1 METPLSFRKF
11 FAFALTIAIFFFIL
25 GCNQNTEIQDLG
37 SRIQDFPKRIISL
50 SPAITEELYLLQ
62 IEDRVVGT
70 TIYCDRPP
78 KAKEKEK
85 VGTVTKVDVE
95 KIVILKPDLILA
107 SSLTNPRQ
115 MKKLKSLGI
124 RVISFPLYEN
134 KNFSQICKQF
144 MEVGRIVGREE
155 EAEEIVRQMKGKID
169 SVSKKVKGLPK
180 PNVFVQIGARPLF
193 TITKDSFIQDLII
206 LAGGINITR
215 EAKSGLYSRE
225 DVIRQN
231 PEAII
236 IVTMGIVG
244 EEEKKIWKKFKTLDA
259 ARNDRIYIIDSNK
272 TCSPTPV
279 SFIEALEEIAG
290 FLHPEKGD

>member
-1 METPLSFRKF
+1 MGICLILRKF
-11 FAFALTIAIFFFIL
+11 VTFALALSIFFFIL

-37 SRIQDFPKRIISL
+37 SRIQDFPQRIVSL
-50 SPAITEELYLLQ
+50 SPAITEELYLLGV
-62 IEDRVVGT
+62 EDRIVGT
-70 TIYCDRPP
+70 TVYCDRPSG
-78 KAKEKEK
+78 AKEKEK
-85 VGTVTKVDVE
+85 VGTVINVDLE
-95 KIVILKPDLILA
+95 KIVILRPDLILA
-107 SSLTNPRQ
+107 TSLTNPGQ
-115 MKKLKSLGI
+115 MEKLKSLGI
-124 RVISFPLYEN
+124 RVISFPLYKN

-144 MEVGRIVGREE
+144 MEVGRIVGRD
-155 EAEEIVRQMKGKID
+155 EAAKEIVRQMKGKID
-169 SVSKKVKGLPK
+169 SISKKVKGLSKPK
-180 PNVFVQIGARPLF
+180 VFVQIGARPLF

-215 EAKSGLYSRE
+215 QAKSGLYSRE

-231 PEAII
+231 PGVII

-244 EEEKKIWKKFKTLDA
+244 EEERKIWKRFKTLDA

-279 SFIEALEEIAG
+279 SFVEALEEIAG